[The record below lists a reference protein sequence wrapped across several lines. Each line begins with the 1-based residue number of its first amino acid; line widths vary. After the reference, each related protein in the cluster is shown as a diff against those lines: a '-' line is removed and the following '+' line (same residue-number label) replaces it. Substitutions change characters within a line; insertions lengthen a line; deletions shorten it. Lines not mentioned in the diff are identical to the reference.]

1 MRYGEIKRTTAET
14 DIAVSIALDGSG
26 RAKAESGIGFFDH
39 MLTLF
44 AAHGLFDLNVL
55 CHGDVHVDGHHSV
68 EDIGI
73 ALGQA
78 LRQAIGDKRGIT
90 RYGTF
95 FLPMDETLAF
105 VSLDISGR
113 PFLVYECDGMAP
125 MIGGYDTELT
135 EEFLRALAVHAGLTL
150 HVRVLYGTN
159 SHHKVEAIFKALGH
173 ALRCRRIRVWTA
185 FPPRRGC
192 CSMVAVIDYGVGNL
206 FSVEKAFAAVGAE
219 VGVTRAAEAL
229 KRADKLVLPGV
240 GAFGDCM
247 RNLEAT
253 GLIPVIREEIAA
265 GKPLL
270 GICVGLQILF
280 EGSEETPEAKGLGI
294 FKGIVRKI
302 HAPGLKVP
310 HMGWNSIRCRQDSR
324 LLSGLGGQPY
334 VYFVHSYHAVPEDR
348 GIVLA
353 TTEYG
358 EELTAAVAWKNVQ
371 ATQFHP
377 EKSGDIGLRI
387 LKNFMEGE

>member
-113 PFLVYECDGMAP
+113 PFLVYECDGRAP
-125 MIGGYDTELT
+125 MIGGDDTELT

-173 ALRCRRIRVWTA
+173 ALRIAVSKDPRVEGVPSTK
-185 FPPRRGC
+185 GC
-192 CSMVAVIDYGVGNL
+192 L
-206 FSVEKAFAAVGAE
+206 
-219 VGVTRAAEAL
+219 
-229 KRADKLVLPGV
+229 
-240 GAFGDCM
+240 
-247 RNLEAT
+247 
-253 GLIPVIREEIAA
+253 
-265 GKPLL
+265 
-270 GICVGLQILF
+270 
-280 EGSEETPEAKGLGI
+280 
-294 FKGIVRKI
+294 
-302 HAPGLKVP
+302 
-310 HMGWNSIRCRQDSR
+310 
-324 LLSGLGGQPY
+324 
-334 VYFVHSYHAVPEDR
+334 
-348 GIVLA
+348 
-353 TTEYG
+353 
-358 EELTAAVAWKNVQ
+358 
-371 ATQFHP
+371 
-377 EKSGDIGLRI
+377 
-387 LKNFMEGE
+387 